1 MRVGEFCNRE
11 VVVIEEERSVT
22 EAAVVMRE
30 YHVGDVVIVRMEYGK
45 QIPVGILTDR
55 DIALGI
61 VANGTDPDSVSV
73 GDAMSF
79 NLTTV
84 AEDDDLMHVIE
95 VMRENGIRRV
105 PVIDSSEALV
115 GILTVDDLLDL
126 LSEILID
133 LAHLVDRQKRRETK
147 TRP

>member
-11 VVVIEEERSVT
+11 VVVIEEDRSVR

-30 YHVGDVVIVRMEYGK
+30 YHVGDVIVTREQYGK
-45 QIPVGILTDR
+45 QTPAGILTDR

-61 VANGTDPDSVSV
+61 VAGGADPESVIV

-84 AEDDDLMHVIE
+84 SEEDDLMHAIE
-95 VMRENGIRRV
+95 VMREHGIRRV
-105 PVIDSSEALV
+105 PVIDAEETLV
-115 GILTVDDLLDL
+115 GILTVDDILDL
-126 LSEILID
+126 LSEVLID
-133 LAHLVDRQKRRETK
+133 LAHLVDRQRKRETE